1 MRYLLITLLLA
12 GCTTTNTQ
20 LTFVEMKDIH
30 VDNSAKNNFVGN
42 PCKYYVG
49 DYCILVDKKQTPRNP
64 DNPLKND
71 RR

>member
-12 GCTTTNTQ
+12 GCTTTNTTH
-20 LTFVEMKDIH
+20 LTVVEMKDIH

-49 DYCILVDKKQTPRNP
+49 DYCMLVNKKPTPRNP

-71 RR
+71 R